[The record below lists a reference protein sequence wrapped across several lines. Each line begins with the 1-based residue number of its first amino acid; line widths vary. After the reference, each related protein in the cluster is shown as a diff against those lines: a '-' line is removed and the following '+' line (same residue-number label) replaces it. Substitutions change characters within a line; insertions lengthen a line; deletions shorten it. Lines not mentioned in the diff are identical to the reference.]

1 MSARSTGLI
10 ARATLRRIGMRF
22 SRLVPSL
29 HRHALS
35 VAAIASAAELT
46 AGATVAAQR
55 APAVVQQGGNAAT
68 PARADDKRAMTV
80 ADYAKWRTIRDVAIT
95 DDGTWASFGY
105 QQRRVDDTLYL
116 ENLTAKAEWKLPRA
130 SRIQFSDDSKWAAY
144 FVAEPTR
151 ANAPETDTPQNGPAR
166 LELRNLAGVAVE
178 SWDNVASFAFSKGS
192 AALMI
197 RKARP
202 GGAPDAAAGRG
213 TGGAGGAPGGGRGG
227 RGGAAPVRVDGT
239 DLILRHLRDGTDEL
253 IGSVSSAEFNKPGT
267 LLAYTVS
274 ANDRDGNGLFVVST
288 ATWQRRSLD
297 NARADYSRL
306 TWDDSGTSVAALRG
320 TDRRGYTE
328 KENALVAFAALE
340 SAEPAS
346 FVLERGQLSGLREGM
361 VISEKGTLSWSP
373 DHSRIFVGLK
383 EQEAS
388 PPRRDSTAAVE
399 PVGNVDVWHWKDP
412 YIQPVQMVRAQQ
424 DRNRTFTAT
433 ILLAQKKVV
442 PLADDRMDRVQIT
455 RDGSWAIGQDDKDYL
470 DDWKP
475 QLSDFY
481 RLSTTTGERMPV
493 LKGQERSLGLSPDG
507 KYFLYWKDKQIWSY
521 DIAANKH
528 VAITQAAPV
537 SFVNAENDYY
547 GEKPAYGVTGFT
559 KDGKSVVLDH
569 KYDLWL
575 VSLDG
580 GTPPRNLT
588 NGVGTK
594 NEIRLR
600 YVRLDQDDNAPAAG
614 GFGGGGGRGGAG
626 GGTIDLAKP
635 VLLSAF
641 NEQDKKAGFYRLD
654 GDQLTKLVYEDRYFG
669 RPIKAKNEDRVLFT
683 RETFAEFPDY
693 WVTNSRFEN
702 PKRFTNANPQ
712 QSQFKWGHRV
722 LIDYKD
728 KDGHKLQGTLA
739 VPDDYQP
746 GQKLPMLVYFYEKLS
761 DQQNRYEI
769 PRYASAPQ
777 YADYVSNGYLV
788 LLPDIYFHTGRSH
801 TDMLNS
807 VEAAVKRVEDLGY
820 ADPKRVGLHGGSYSG
835 QGGAYISTQSKMFA
849 AIAIRAAAVDLIADF
864 NQLWKTTGTNQHRYD
879 TYGQGRFGA
888 NPYDN
893 LPLFMDQSAVFH
905 AQTMNTPLLI
915 LQGTNDGSTE
925 WLQGVEFY
933 NALRFLH
940 KPVIFLSYEGE
951 GHGFTRYDNQYD
963 VEVRMH
969 QFYDYY
975 LKGATEAEWIA
986 NGVPFIKK
994 KTPTGAAA
1002 QAVQLMGGGAGIGTP
1017 NPVGNVGG
1025 GGGGGGGAG
1034 QPPGGPP
1041 NP

>member
-1 MSARSTGLI
+1 MRLPRPARI
-10 ARATLRRIGMRF
+10 
-22 SRLVPSL
+22 P
-29 HRHALS
+29 
-35 VAAIASAAELT
+35 ASAATLSRRRFHPGLILHSAASAALL
-46 AGATVAAQR
+46 AGALPLAAQR
-55 APAVVQQGGNAAT
+55 APATVQQTGAPAAAPRT
-68 PARADDKRAMTV
+68 DDKRAMTV
-80 ADYAKWRTIRDVAIT
+80 ADYAKWRSIRDVAIS
-95 DDGTWASFGY
+95 DDGTWASYAY
-105 QQRRVDDTLYL
+105 QQRRVDDTLYI

-130 SRIQFSDDSKWAAY
+130 SRAQFSDDSKWVAY
-144 FVAEPTR
+144 FVAEPLR
-151 ANAPETDTPQNGPAR
+151 ANASETEAPANGPAR
-166 LELRNLAGVAVE
+166 LELRNLVSGVAQ

-202 GGAPDAAAGRG
+202 GAGPDAAAGGRG
-213 TGGAGGAPGGGRGG
+213 GGGGAPAAGGRG
-227 RGGAAPVRVDGT
+227 RGGAAPARVDGT
-239 DLILRHLRDGTDEL
+239 DLILHHLRDGGGGDEL
-253 IGSVSSAEFNKPGT
+253 IGSVSSAEFNKPGSM
-267 LLAYTVS
+267 LAYTVS
-274 ANDRDGNGLFVVST
+274 AADRDGNGLFVLST
-288 ATWQRRSLD
+288 TSWQRRSLD
-297 NARADYSRL
+297 NARADYTRL

-320 TDRRGYTE
+320 TDRRGFTE
-328 KENALVAFAALE
+328 KENALVAFASLE

-346 FVLERGQLSGLREGM
+346 FVLDRKALSGLADSM
-361 VISEKGTLSWSP
+361 VISEKGTLQWSP

-388 PPRRDSTAAVE
+388 PPRRDSTMAVE

-412 YIQPVQMVRAQQ
+412 YIQPMQMVRAQQ
-424 DRNRTFTAT
+424 DRNRTFSAAV
-433 ILLAQKKVV
+433 LLAQKKVV
-442 PLADDRMDRVQIT
+442 PLADARMDRMQIT
-455 RDGSWAIGQDDKDYL
+455 RDGGWAIGQDDKEYV

-475 QLSDFY
+475 QLADFY
-481 RLSTTTGERMPV
+481 RVSTANGERTVV

-507 KYFLYWKDKQIWSY
+507 KYFLYWKEKQVWSY

-528 VAITQAAPV
+528 VAITQSAPV
-537 SFVNAENDYY
+537 SFVNAEEDHV
-547 GEKPAYGVTGFT
+547 GEKPSYGISGFT

-569 KYDLWL
+569 KYGLWL

-580 GTPPRNLT
+580 SGTPRNLT
-588 NGVGTK
+588 SGAGAKSDT
-594 NEIRLR
+594 RFR
-600 YVRLDQDDNAPAAG
+600 YVRVEPDENAPPGGGG
-614 GFGGGGGRGGAG
+614 GFGGGGGRGGGG
-626 GGTIDLAKP
+626 GGTIDLSKP
-635 VLLSAF
+635 VLLAAF
-641 NEQDKKAGFYRLD
+641 NEQDKKAGYYRLD
-654 GDQLTKLVYEDRYFG
+654 GDQLTKLVYEELSFG
-669 RPIKAKNEDRVLFT
+669 RPIKAKNADRVLLT
-683 RETFAEFPDY
+683 RETFVEFPDY
-693 WVTNSRFEN
+693 WVTNTSFEN
-702 PKRFTNANPQ
+702 PKRLTEANPQ
-712 QSQFKWGHRV
+712 QAQFKWGHRI

-761 DQQNRYEI
+761 DQQNRYEV

-849 AIAIRAAAVDLIADF
+849 AITIRAAAVDLIADF

-893 LPLFMDQSAVFH
+893 LSLFMDQSAVFH
-905 AQTMNTPLLI
+905 AQSMNTPLLI

-933 NALRFLH
+933 NALRFLK

-969 QFYDYY
+969 QFYDHY
-975 LKGATEAEWIA
+975 LKGAPEAEWIA
-986 NGVPFIKK
+986 NGIPFIKK

-1017 NPVGNVGG
+1017 TPATGASGG
-1025 GGGGGGGAG
+1025 GGG
-1034 QPPGGPP
+1034 QPPAGPP
-1041 NP
+1041 TP

>member
-1 MSARSTGLI
+1 MRIPAPRPFSPPLHSRTLHATTFFAAVLMAGPALGAQRSP
-10 ARATLRRIGMRF
+10 AT
-22 SRLVPSL
+22 VQQ
-29 HRHALS
+29 
-35 VAAIASAAELT
+35 
-46 AGATVAAQR
+46 AGAP
-55 APAVVQQGGNAAT
+55 APD
-68 PARADDKRAMTV
+68 ARVDAKRAMSV
-80 ADYAKWRTIRDVAIT
+80 ADYAKWRTIRDVAVS
-95 DDGTWASFGY
+95 DDGAWASYGY
-105 QQRRVDDTLYL
+105 QQRRVDDTLFL
-116 ENLTAKAEWKLPRA
+116 KNLSAPAEWTIPRA
-130 SRIQFSDDSKWAAY
+130 SRAQFSDDSKWVAY
-144 FVAEPTR
+144 FVAEASR
-151 ANAPETDTPQNGPAR
+151 GNAPEGDTPQNGPAR
-166 LELRNLAGVAVE
+166 LELKNLATGATE
-178 SWDNVASFAFSKGS
+178 SWDNIASFAFSKGS

-197 RKARP
+197 RKARA
-202 GGAPDAAAGRG
+202 GAAPDAAAGRG
-213 TGGAGGAPGGGRGG
+213 ASGGGAPAGGGRGG
-227 RGGAAPVRVDGT
+227 RGAAAPARVDGT
-239 DLILRHLRDGTDEL
+239 DLVLHHLRDGVDEL

-267 LLAYTVS
+267 ILAYTVS
-274 ANDRDGNGLFVVST
+274 ATGRDGNGLFVLST
-288 ATWQRRSLD
+288 TNWQRRSLD
-297 NARADYSRL
+297 NARADYTRL

-320 TDRRGYTE
+320 TDRRGFTE
-328 KENALVAFAALE
+328 KENALVAFVAIE

-346 FVLERGQLSGLREGM
+346 FVLDREQLSGLADAM

-383 EQEAS
+383 EQEAT
-388 PPRRDSTAAVE
+388 PRRDTSAAAE
-399 PVGNVDVWHWKDP
+399 PIGNVDVWHWKDP

-424 DRNRTFTAT
+424 DRNRTFTAAV
-433 ILLAQKKVV
+433 LLAQKKVV

-455 RDGSWAIGQDDKDYL
+455 RDGAWGIGQDDKDYV
-470 DDWKP
+470 DDWRP
-475 QLSDFY
+475 QLADYY
-481 RLSTTTGERMPV
+481 RVNTTTGERTSI

-521 DIAANKH
+521 DVGANKH
-528 VAITQAAPV
+528 VAITQSAPV
-537 SFVNAENDYY
+537 SFVNVENDYV
-547 GEKPAYGVTGFT
+547 GEKPAYGIAGYA
-559 KDGKSVVLDH
+559 KDGKSVVLEH
-569 KYDLWL
+569 KFDLWV

-580 GTPPRNLT
+580 SGTARNLT
-588 NGVGTK
+588 NGIGSK
-594 NEIRLR
+594 SELRLR
-600 YVRLDQDDNAPAAG
+600 YVRLEPDENASAGG
-614 GFGGGGGRGGAG
+614 GFGGGGGGRGGGG

-641 NEQDKKAGFYRLD
+641 NEQDKKAGYYRLE
-654 GDQLTKLVYEDRYFG
+654 GDQLTKLVYEDRNFG
-669 RPIKAKNEDRVLFT
+669 RPIKAKNADRVLFT
-683 RETFAEFPDY
+683 RETFVDFPDY

-702 PKRFTNANPQ
+702 PKRLTDANPQ
-712 QSQFKWGHRV
+712 QSQFKWGHRI
-722 LIDYKD
+722 LIDYND

-761 DQQNRYEI
+761 DQQNHYEV

-849 AIAIRAAAVDLIADF
+849 AIAIRAAAVDLVADF

-879 TYGQGRFGA
+879 TYGQGRFGT
-888 NPYDN
+888 NPYEN

-905 AQTMNTPLLI
+905 AQSMNTPLLI
-915 LQGTNDGSTE
+915 FQGTNDGSTE

-933 NALRFLH
+933 NALRFLK

-969 QFYDYY
+969 QFYDHY
-975 LKGATEAEWIA
+975 LKGTPASEWIA
-986 NGVPFIKK
+986 NGVPFVKK
-994 KTPTGAAA
+994 QSPTGAAA
-1002 QAVQLMGGGAGIGTP
+1002 QPVQLIGGGGGIGTP
-1017 NPVGNVGG
+1017 MTGG
-1025 GGGGGGGAG
+1025 AGGAGGGGGGA
-1034 QPPGGPP
+1034 QPPAGPP

>member
-1 MSARSTGLI
+1 MRLPARLPTPAPILSRKGARRGL
-10 ARATLRRIGMRF
+10 TL
-22 SRLVPSL
+22 
-29 HRHALS
+29 LS
-35 VAAIASAAELT
+35 VASASLLAVVLPLE
-46 AGATVAAQR
+46 AQR
-55 APAVVQQGGNAAT
+55 APAIVQQTGAPAT
-68 PARADDKRAMTV
+68 ADRADDKRAMTV
-80 ADYAKWRTIRDVAIT
+80 ADYAKWRSIRDVAIS
-95 DDGTWASFGY
+95 DDGTWASFAY
-105 QQRRVDDTLYL
+105 QQRRVDDTLYI

-130 SRIQFSDDSKWAAY
+130 SRVQFSDDSKWVAY
-144 FVAEPTR
+144 FVAEPMR
-151 ANAPETDTPQNGPAR
+151 ANAPETETPANGPAR
-166 LELRNLAGVAVE
+166 LELRNLVSGVAQPQ

-192 AALMI
+192 GALMI

-202 GGAPDAAAGRG
+202 GAGPDAAAGGRA
-213 TGGAGGAPGGGRGG
+213 GGGGAPAGGGRG
-227 RGGAAPVRVDGT
+227 RGGAAPARVDGT
-239 DLILRHLRDGTDEL
+239 DLILHHLRDGGDEL
-253 IGSVSSAEFNKPGT
+253 IGSVSSAEFNKLGT
-267 LLAYTVS
+267 MLAYTVS
-274 ANDRDGNGLFVVST
+274 AADRDGNGLFVLST
-288 ATWQRRSLD
+288 TSWQRRSLD
-297 NARADYSRL
+297 NARADYTRL

-320 TDRRGYTE
+320 TDRRGFIE
-328 KENALVAFAALE
+328 KENALVAFASLE
-340 SAEPAS
+340 GAEPAS
-346 FVLERGQLSGLREGM
+346 FVLDRTALSGLADSM
-361 VISEKGTLSWSP
+361 VISEKGTLQWSA

-388 PPRRDSTAAVE
+388 PARRDSTMAVE

-412 YIQPVQMVRAQQ
+412 YIQPMQMVRAQQ
-424 DRNRTFTAT
+424 DRNRTFTASV
-433 ILLAQKKVV
+433 LLAQKKVV
-442 PLADDRMDRVQIT
+442 PLADTRMDRVQIT
-455 RDGSWAIGQDDKDYL
+455 HDGSWAIGQDDKEYV

-475 QLSDFY
+475 QLADFY
-481 RLSTTTGERMPV
+481 RVSTTNGERTVV

-507 KYFLYWKDKQIWSY
+507 KYFLYWKDKQVWSY

-528 VAITQAAPV
+528 VAITQSAPV
-537 SFVNAENDYY
+537 SFVNTEEDHV
-547 GEKPAYGVTGFT
+547 GEKPSYGISGFT

-580 GTPPRNLT
+580 GGTPRNLT
-588 NGVGTK
+588 SGAGAKSDT
-594 NEIRLR
+594 RFR
-600 YVRLDQDDNAPAAG
+600 YVRLEPDENAPAGGAGGGG
-614 GFGGGGGRGGAG
+614 GFGGGGRGGGG
-626 GGTIDLAKP
+626 GGTIDLSKP

-641 NEQDKKAGFYRLD
+641 NEQDKKAGYYRLD
-654 GDQLTKLVYEDRYFG
+654 GDQLSRLVYEDRSFG
-669 RPIKAKNEDRVLFT
+669 RPIKAKNADRVLFT
-683 RETFAEFPDY
+683 RETFVEFPDY
-693 WVTNSRFEN
+693 WVTNSRLEN
-702 PKRFTNANPQ
+702 PKRLTEANPQ
-712 QSQFKWGHRV
+712 QAQFKWGHRI

-739 VPDDYQP
+739 VPDDYKP

-761 DQQNRYEI
+761 DQQNRYEV

-849 AIAIRAAAVDLIADF
+849 AITIRAAAVDLIADF

-893 LPLFMDQSAVFH
+893 LSLFMDQSAVFH
-905 AQTMNTPLLI
+905 AQSMNTPLLI

-933 NALRFLH
+933 NALRFLK

-963 VEVRMH
+963 VEMRMH
-969 QFYDYY
+969 QFYDHY
-975 LKGATEAEWIA
+975 LKGTPEAEWIA
-986 NGVPFIKK
+986 NGIPFIKK

-1002 QAVQLMGGGAGIGTP
+1002 LAVQLMGGGAGIGTP
-1017 NPVGNVGG
+1017 TPAGGAGG
-1025 GGGGGGGAG
+1025 GGGSGGG
-1034 QPPGGPP
+1034 QPPAGPP

>member
-1 MSARSTGLI
+1 M
-10 ARATLRRIGMRF
+10 
-22 SRLVPSL
+22 RLVPAAP
-29 HRHALS
+29 ALS
-35 VAAIASAAELT
+35 FSWPNRLGRVNATIRLACLVSVVAPTML
-46 AGATVAAQR
+46 AAQR
-55 APAVVQQGGNAAT
+55 APAAAAATPNAAT
-68 PARADDKRAMTV
+68 SVAKSDDKRAMTV
-80 ADYAKWRTIRDVAIT
+80 ADYAKWRTIRDVALT
-95 DDGTWASFGY
+95 DDGTWAAYGY
-105 QQRRVDDTLYL
+105 QQRRVDDSLFL
-116 ENLTAKAEWKLPRA
+116 KNLSGTGEWKVARA
-130 SRIQFSDDSKWAAY
+130 SRVQFSDDSKWAGY
-144 FVAEPTR
+144 FVA
-151 ANAPETDTPQNGPAR
+151 APGRSNNTTETETPQNGPAR
-166 LELRNLAGVAVE
+166 LELRNLASGTTL
-178 SWDNVASFAFSKGS
+178 SWDNVASFAFAKGS

-202 GGAPDAAAGRG
+202 GAAPDAAAGGR
-213 TGGAGGAPGGGRGG
+213 GAGGGAAPGGGRGG
-227 RGGAAPVRVDGT
+227 RGGAAPARVDGT
-239 DLILRHLRDGTDEL
+239 DLILHHLRDGGDEL

-267 LLAYTVS
+267 MLAYTVS
-274 ANDRDGNGLFVVST
+274 ATDRDGNGLFVLST
-288 ATWQRRSLD
+288 MNWQRRSLD
-297 NARADYSRL
+297 NARADYTRL

-320 TDRRGYTE
+320 TDRRGFTE
-328 KENALVAFAALE
+328 KENAVVAVASLE
-340 SAEPAS
+340 SSEPAS
-346 FVLERGQLSGLREGM
+346 FVLDRKQLSGLADSM

-383 EQEAS
+383 PQEAS
-388 PPRRDSTAAVE
+388 PPRRDSTAVVE

-424 DRNRTFTAT
+424 DRNRTFTAAV
-433 ILLAQKKVV
+433 LLAQKKVV
-442 PLADDRMDRVQIT
+442 PLADARMDRVQIT
-455 RDGSWAIGQDDKDYL
+455 KDGGWAIGQDDKDYV

-475 QLSDFY
+475 QLADVY
-481 RLSTTTGERMPV
+481 RINTTSGVRTPV
-493 LKGQERSLGLSPDG
+493 LKGQERSMGLSPDG
-507 KYFLYWKDKQIWSY
+507 KYFLYWKDKQVWSY

-528 VAITQAAPV
+528 IEITKSAPV
-537 SFVNAENDYY
+537 SFVNAEEDHV
-547 GEKPAYGVTGFT
+547 GEKPAYGISGFT

-569 KYDLWL
+569 KYDLWV

-580 GTPPRNLT
+580 SAAPRNLT
-588 NGVGTK
+588 KGVGTRDGVRFRYT
-594 NEIRLR
+594 RLEP
-600 YVRLDQDDNAPAAG
+600 DDNAPAIG
-614 GFGGGGGRGGAG
+614 GFGGGGGRGGGG

-641 NEQDKKAGFYRLD
+641 NEDNKKAGYYRLE
-654 GDQLTKLVYEDRYFG
+654 GDQLTKLVYEDRFFG
-669 RPIKAKNEDRVLFT
+669 RPIKAKDADRVLFT

-693 WVTNSRFEN
+693 WVTNASFEN
-702 PKRFTNANPQ
+702 PKRLTDANPQ
-712 QSQFKWGHRV
+712 QAQFKWGHRV

-761 DQQNRYEI
+761 DQQNRYEV

-807 VEAAVKRVEDLGY
+807 VEAAVKRAEDLGY

-849 AIAIRAAAVDLIADF
+849 AITIRAAAVDLIADF

-879 TYGQGRFGA
+879 TYGQGRFGT
-888 NPYDN
+888 NPYEN
-893 LPLFMDQSAVFH
+893 LSLFMDQSAVFH
-905 AQTMNTPLLI
+905 AQSMNTPLLI

-933 NALRFLH
+933 NALRFLK

-969 QFYDYY
+969 QFYDHY
-975 LKGATEAEWIA
+975 LKGTPEESWIA
-986 NGVPFIKK
+986 NGIPFIKK
-994 KTPTGAAA
+994 QTPTGAAA
-1002 QAVQLMGGGAGIGTP
+1002 QPVQLIGGGGGIGTP
-1017 NPVGNVGG
+1017 MTGGAGG
-1025 GGGGGGGAG
+1025 GGSTGGGGT
-1034 QPPGGPP
+1034 PPSGPP